1 MKAEIICVGTE
12 LLLGD
17 ILNTNACFL
26 ARQLADLGISVYHQQ
41 VVGDNPQRLAQ
52 VVEQA
57 MERSDLLVFSGGLGP
72 TADDLTKHT
81 VAQCFE
87 DTLELNQEILAQ
99 IAAYYART
107 GRTMPPSNEK
117 QALVPSRGGW
127 FCNHNGTAPGIWL
140 ERQGVRAILLP
151 GPPKELEPLWHS
163 QVRPWLEQYC
173 PQRLYSLVLR
183 VVGIGESHLEQQVS
197 HLLEGSNPTAALYA
211 KTSEVHIRITA
222 MKPDAHQARL
232 ACQELA
238 QAFYAILGDAI
249 YAQGEVP
256 LEQALVEALL
266 HQQKTLATAES
277 CTGGL
282 VSQSITNVP
291 GSSQVFGFGFCTYA
305 NQAKEQLLGVEKELL
320 QTVGAVSSEVAA
332 QMAQGA
338 AKAAQADFGLGITGI
353 AGPGGGTEEKP
364 VGLVY
369 VSVCSGSRVA
379 VKKLTLGQR
388 SRQTIRESA
397 ATHAMDMA
405 RRLVLGLPIPGA
417 QWFAPGDRAVW
428 KEVQESNEVK
438 A

>member
-12 LLLGD
+12 LLLGG

-151 GPPKELEPLWHS
+151 G
-163 QVRPWLEQYC
+163 
-173 PQRLYSLVLR
+173 
-183 VVGIGESHLEQQVS
+183 
-197 HLLEGSNPTAALYA
+197 
-211 KTSEVHIRITA
+211 
-222 MKPDAHQARL
+222 
-232 ACQELA
+232 
-238 QAFYAILGDAI
+238 
-249 YAQGEVP
+249 
-256 LEQALVEALL
+256 
-266 HQQKTLATAES
+266 
-277 CTGGL
+277 
-282 VSQSITNVP
+282 
-291 GSSQVFGFGFCTYA
+291 
-305 NQAKEQLLGVEKELL
+305 
-320 QTVGAVSSEVAA
+320 
-332 QMAQGA
+332 
-338 AKAAQADFGLGITGI
+338 
-353 AGPGGGTEEKP
+353 
-364 VGLVY
+364 
-369 VSVCSGSRVA
+369 
-379 VKKLTLGQR
+379 
-388 SRQTIRESA
+388 
-397 ATHAMDMA
+397 
-405 RRLVLGLPIPGA
+405 
-417 QWFAPGDRAVW
+417 
-428 KEVQESNEVK
+428 
-438 A
+438 